1 MNYFPVL
8 HRAVSLSA
16 MIILSVMQITTAPVY
31 AGKDDMLIGNKIA
44 VMPCQLGKATPNTPA
59 VKKNI
64 IDCTLMEL
72 CYLEGNP
79 LSNAA
84 EIVTDLLQEELQKR
98 FGDRVLPLD
107 RVRKKYQSLSRDQD
121 ATLRSIALQ
130 LGTELG
136 VDYVFASNLWRFD
149 ERQGSP
155 AGIEKP
161 ASVAFAVFMINMRD
175 GKVAWQD
182 VFEKTQRSLTEN
194 LLDAPLYIA
203 KGVRW
208 LSARELA
215 AYGVE
220 TMFDTFLEK

>member
-1 MNYFPVL
+1 MNRFPL
-8 HRAVSLSA
+8 LYRTAR
-16 MIILSVMQITTAPVY
+16 ISVMIMLSIVLIATATVY
-31 AGKDDMLIGNKIA
+31 AGTDDMLIGNKIA

-59 VKKNI
+59 AKKNI
-64 IDCTLMEL
+64 IDCALMEL

-79 LSNAA
+79 LNNAA

-107 RVRKKYQSLSRDQD
+107 RVREKYQFLSRDQD
-121 ATLRSIALQ
+121 ATLRSLAL
-130 LGTELG
+130 ELG
-136 VDYVFASNLWRFD
+136 RQLKVDYVFASNLWRFD
-149 ERQGSP
+149 ERQGTP

-161 ASVAFAVFMINMRD
+161 ASVAFAVFMINMED
-175 GKVAWQD
+175 GKVAWQN

-194 LLDAPLYIA
+194 LFDAPLYIA

-220 TMFDTFLEK
+220 SMFDRFLEK